1 MHPVIK
7 SKRGLFS
14 PVIMVLLGVVLLL
27 VGVLAVLLSIRGAS
41 ITGARRLAD
50 SESIDFGPSYLDTVT
65 VNTYSG
71 DGGQAIKAYL
81 DSKKAMTQ
89 ENPSNINSSIENA
102 VLTRVRCEI
111 LSSDIATAR
120 ISIAAP
126 DLVELLERVGQN
138 ADSIEECGYLILEA
152 IESENYQV
160 RTTELNVRID
170 EFGNP
175 SDSYAFYDAI
185 YGGILT
191 HLDRY
196 FADESEGVA

>member
-1 MHPVIK
+1 M
-7 SKRGLFS
+7 
-14 PVIMVLLGVVLLL
+14 
-27 VGVLAVLLSIRGAS
+27 
-41 ITGARRLAD
+41 
-50 SESIDFGPSYLDTVT
+50 
-65 VNTYSG
+65 
-71 DGGQAIKAYL
+71 
-81 DSKKAMTQ
+81 
-89 ENPSNINSSIENA
+89 
-102 VLTRVRCEI
+102 RCEI

>member
-81 DSKKAMTQ
+81 DSKKAMAQ
-89 ENPSNINSSIENA
+89 ENQRDMNSSIESA
-102 VLTRVRCEI
+102 ILTRVRCEI
-111 LSSDIATAR
+111 LSSEIATAR
-120 ISIAAP
+120 IRITTP
-126 DLVELLERVGQN
+126 DLVELLERVGKD
-138 ADSIEECGYLILEA
+138 AGSIEECGSLILEA
-152 IESENYQV
+152 LESDNYQV
-160 RTTELNVRID
+160 KTTELDVRID
-170 EFGNP
+170 EFGKP
-175 SDSYAFYDAI
+175 SDSYVFFDTI
-185 YGGILT
+185 YGGMLT
-191 HLDRY
+191 QLEQY
-196 FADESEGVA
+196 YAEPLEGIS